1 MARTEGTYYDFQDFC
16 LLVCLSNYPYL
27 LFNLSSKSSALTD
40 YDLERLGGDAD
51 GGLVGH

>member
-1 MARTEGTYYDFQDFC
+1 MVRTGGYIVIFRIVRC
-16 LLVCLSNYPYL
+16 VYPYL

>member
-1 MARTEGTYYDFQDFC
+1 MIFRIVWCVY
-16 LLVCLSNYPYL
+16 SYL

>member
-1 MARTEGTYYDFQDFC
+1 MVRTGGIYYDFQDFWR
-16 LLVCLSNYPYL
+16 VYPYL

>member
-1 MARTEGTYYDFQDFC
+1 MARTEGTYYDFQDFWC
-16 LLVCLSNYPYL
+16 VYPYL